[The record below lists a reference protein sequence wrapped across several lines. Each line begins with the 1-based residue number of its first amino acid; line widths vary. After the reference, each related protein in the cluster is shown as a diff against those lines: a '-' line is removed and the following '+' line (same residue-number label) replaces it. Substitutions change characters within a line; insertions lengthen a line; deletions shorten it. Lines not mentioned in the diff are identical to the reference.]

1 MNEKINKFLLA
12 GDKFMSEVHLRQPGL
27 TCSAC
32 RPLLTIKIECQ
43 KLKKQE
49 IEDVFIKAS

>member
-32 RPLLTIKIECQ
+32 GPLLTIKIECQ
-43 KLKKQE
+43 KLKKRE